1 MAGLETT
8 EQSAYGS
15 AGVGFIDGEYSPMAE
30 LRLPVTDMGFQL
42 SDMCYDAV
50 HVRDGAFFRL
60 EDHLDRWEHSL
71 AARRYDTLGHDRD
84 AVAQVLHAC
93 VARAGLRDS
102 MVTFIATR
110 GTPASG
116 HKDLRS
122 CKNRL
127 IAWALPYYGIV
138 PDEELERGCDII
150 VAQTIRIPSEAVDP
164 RVKNFGRLDFVR
176 AVFEAYDRDARYA
189 VLLDRDGSVAE
200 GRGWNI
206 FALTG
211 GVLVSPDAGAL
222 EGITRKTVYELSER
236 LNIEARAG
244 RITAASLRG
253 ADEVFLTS
261 TAGGIMPVRRVD
273 DTAIGNG
280 EPGPVTTRLK
290 DMYWDLHDDPAYAT
304 PVDYD
309 LAEA

>member
-1 MAGLETT
+1 MAEAGTG
-8 EQSAYGS
+8 EQGAYGS

-50 HVRDGAFFRL
+50 HVRNGAFFRL
-60 EDHLDRWEHSL
+60 EDHLDRWEQSL
-71 AARRYDTLGHDRD
+71 AARRYDTLGHGRD
-84 AVAQVLHAC
+84 SVARVLHAC

-127 IAWALPYYGIV
+127 IAWAVPYYGIV
-138 PDEELERGCDII
+138 PDQELERGCDII
-150 VAQTIRIPSEAVDP
+150 IAETIRIPSEAVDP

-189 VLLDRDGSVAE
+189 VLLDRDGLVAE

-244 RITAASLRG
+244 RITAADLRG

-273 DTAIGNG
+273 DKAIGNG
-280 EPGPVTTRLK
+280 EPGPVTLRLK

-304 PVDYD
+304 PVNYD

>member
-1 MAGLETT
+1 MAEAQTT
-8 EQSAYGS
+8 EPGAYGS
-15 AGVGFIDGEYSPMAE
+15 AGVGFIDGEYAPMAE

-50 HVRDGAFFRL
+50 HVHNGAFFRL
-60 EDHLDRWEHSL
+60 EDHLDRWERAL
-71 AARRYDTLGHDRD
+71 AARRYETLGYGRE
-84 AVAQVLHAC
+84 AVAEVLHHC

-116 HKDLRS
+116 RKDLRA
-122 CKNRL
+122 CRNRL
-127 IAWALPYYGIV
+127 IAWALPYYGV
-138 PDEELERGCDII
+138 VSEAELARGCDIV
-150 VAQTIRIPSEAVDP
+150 VAETIRIPSEAVDP
-164 RVKNFGRLDFVR
+164 TVKNFGRLDFVR
-176 AVFEAYDRDARYA
+176 ALFEAYDRDARYA
-189 VLLDRDGSVAE
+189 VLLDRDGFVTE

-206 FALTG
+206 FALSG

-244 RITAASLRG
+244 RITAGDLRG

-273 DTAIGNG
+273 DKPIGNG
-280 EPGPVTTRLK
+280 EPGPVTLRLK
-290 DMYWDLHDDPAYAT
+290 DMYWALHDDPAYTT
-304 PVDYD
+304 PVDYA
-309 LAEA
+309 LAGA

>member
-1 MAGLETT
+1 MAEAGMT
-8 EQSAYGS
+8 EPSTYGS

-50 HVRDGAFFRL
+50 HVRNGAFFRL
-60 EDHLDRWEHSL
+60 EDHLDRWERAL
-71 AARRYDTLGHDRD
+71 AARRYDTLGYDRE
-84 AVAQVLHAC
+84 AVAQVLHHC

-102 MVTFIATR
+102 MVTLIATR

-138 PDEELERGCDII
+138 SDEELERGCDII

-189 VLLDRDGSVAE
+189 VLLDRDGLVAE

-206 FALTG
+206 FVLSG

-244 RITAASLRG
+244 RITANDLRG

-273 DTAIGNG
+273 DHAIGNG
-280 EPGPVTTRLK
+280 EPGPVTLRLK
-290 DMYWDLHDDPAYAT
+290 DMYWALHDDPAYTT
-304 PVDYD
+304 PVNYEQ
-309 LAEA
+309 AEA